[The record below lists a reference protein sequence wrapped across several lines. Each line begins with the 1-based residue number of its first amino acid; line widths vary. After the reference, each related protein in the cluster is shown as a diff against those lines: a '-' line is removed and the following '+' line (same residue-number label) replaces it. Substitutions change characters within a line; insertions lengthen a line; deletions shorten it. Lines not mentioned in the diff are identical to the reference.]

1 MPSSPE
7 RLDAILA
14 PLNPAQRDAV
24 TATRGPL
31 LVLAGAGSGKTRVI
45 AHRIAYLLAAEDAD
59 PRNILAVTFTN
70 KAAQEMRSRVEAL
83 VPSGHRVPLIA
94 TFHATCV
101 RMLRQHAAAAGLA
114 PGFLIYDEDDRLS
127 VVKDAMKE
135 VGIEE
140 RSLTPSSA
148 VYRISHAKNQ
158 MLLPDDVD
166 RLARTPVEE
175 RVAALYRLYE
185 ARLAAVGAVDF
196 DDLLLRVCACWRAR
210 PRSCAGTAACGA
222 GCSSTS
228 TRTPTG
234 RSTASCSS

>member
-83 VPSGHRVPLIA
+83 VPPGHRLPLIA

-196 DDLLLRVCACWRAR
+196 DDLLLRV
-210 PRSCAGTAACGA
+210 
-222 GCSSTS
+222 
-228 TRTPTG
+228 
-234 RSTASCSS
+234 